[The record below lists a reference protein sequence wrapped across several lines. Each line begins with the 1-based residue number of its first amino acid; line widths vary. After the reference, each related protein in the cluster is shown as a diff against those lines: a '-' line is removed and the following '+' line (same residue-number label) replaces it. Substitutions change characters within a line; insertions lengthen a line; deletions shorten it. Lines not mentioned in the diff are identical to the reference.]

1 MLAQPHLL
9 RELKGNSNYARSR
22 SRAGR
27 RQIVKSTPAAILA
40 ALPPAL
46 STLAAQVPARAAAGG
61 RRGVGPARRH
71 WLCGCRA
78 EESLP
83 LRPPSA
89 RAPQPRAAPV
99 RSTIPADR
107 FSCADR
113 RDPER
118 PRGARRSP
126 SHPELGSRQ
135 GTSGRPDAQAKRFE
149 ELTTHTFM
157 VLFKEASL
165 KCQWT
170 PGTCCL
176 CLETEKLCCASV
188 LADAITAEGMLVL
201 SLLSPV

>member
-1 MLAQPHLL
+1 
-9 RELKGNSNYARSR
+9 
-22 SRAGR
+22 
-27 RQIVKSTPAAILA
+27 
-40 ALPPAL
+40 
-46 STLAAQVPARAAAGG
+46 
-61 RRGVGPARRH
+61 
-71 WLCGCRA
+71 A

-99 RSTIPADR
+99 RSTIPADS

-135 GTSGRPDAQAKRFE
+135 GTSARPDAQ
-149 ELTTHTFM
+149 
-157 VLFKEASL
+157 
-165 KCQWT
+165 CQWT